1 MEFAHDIPQSNST
14 LSTSSQPTELQVDF
28 SWRKYQAIV
37 TEKSKPAEPLYNIHC
52 RAIRWPHLT
61 FKSATTDE
69 IVGTGT
75 LNCVSI
81 NAKYE
86 VHGQKGTL
94 KALKRFHT
102 KYTYLSHASSD
113 DDKPVPMTWT
123 SSCGLK
129 KWDFVCVDQH
139 QNPVAKLSVN
149 IWAIRKL
156 GGFEFMGPKA
166 DSRELREEIIVTG
179 LTLFYLMF
187 LRANNILSLVG
198 AVFARPG
205 PLEAPEGEKSP
216 ELKTQ

>member
-28 SWRKYQAIV
+28 SWRKYQALI
-37 TEKSKPAEPLYNIHC
+37 TEKSKPSEPLYTIHF
-52 RAIRWPHLT
+52 RAIRSPHLT
-61 FKSATTDE
+61 FKSATSDK

-94 KALKRFHT
+94 KALKRFQT
-102 KYTYLSHASSD
+102 KYTHLSHAFSD
-113 DDKPVPMTWT
+113 DGKPVPMTWT
-123 SSCGLK
+123 ASCGVK
-129 KWDFVCVDQH
+129 KWDFICMDQH

-149 IWAIRKL
+149 IWAVRKL
-156 GGFEFMGPKA
+156 GGFEFTGPKA
-166 DSRELREEIIVTG
+166 DSVELREEIIVTG
-179 LTLFYLMF
+179 LTLFYCMF
-187 LRANNILSLVG
+187 LRCNSILSLVG

-205 PLEAPEGEKSP
+205 PLEAPEAEKSP